1 MIIPW
6 DNLLNLPVE
15 TASGEALGVVS
26 GVDVDADTHTVK
38 MYRVKS
44 RGLIKGLLNDEL
56 LVASSQVV
64 SIDKERMVVSDNV
77 VGERALNA
85 KKIVQVARGTTP
97 EVTSTLESSQ
107 K

>member
-6 DNLLNLPVE
+6 NNLLNLPVE
-15 TASGEALGVVS
+15 TASGKALGIVS
-26 GVDVDADTHTVK
+26 GVDVDADTHAVK

-56 LVASSQVV
+56 LVAANQVI
-64 SIDKERMVVSDNV
+64 SINKERMVVNDNV

-85 KKIVQVARGTTP
+85 KKIVQVARRTTP

-107 K
+107 N